1 MSQQAEAAL
10 LIHENC
16 PEKENT
22 KLSNSV
28 KSIWLLFKQLQLALV
43 MLLAGVC
50 QAVGQQYITLVVGVD
65 MQNRESGT
73 WGCCG

>member
-10 LIHENC
+10 LIHEKC
-16 PEKENT
+16 HEKENT

-28 KSIWLLFKQLQLALV
+28 KSIWFFHCAGDAAHWCVSGCGPAVHHTLV
-43 MLLAGVC
+43 M
-50 QAVGQQYITLVVGVD
+50 GVD
-65 MQNRESGT
+65 MQKRASGT